1 MFVHHVQDVL
11 GSGGELDSEDEQY
24 YSDYDGDDVYVQK
37 YFFPLEFIFFAE
49 HIFAVSPDQD
59 ELDGNV
65 GTGVDDVFLTK

>member
-1 MFVHHVQDVL
+1 MNSTTPAMMEMMFTFR
-11 GSGGELDSEDEQY
+11 ST
-24 YSDYDGDDVYVQK
+24 
-37 YFFPLEFIFFAE
+37 FFPLEFIFFAE